1 VRPVYGSA
9 VARISYVDP
18 SALTD
23 AGDREILKRAELHG
37 TPRPESQAV
46 RAHVPTILRSFTA
59 YWDATFADGLVDNRL
74 KELCRL
80 YVSKTVECNYCGG
93 QRSEAARAQGLS
105 EQLVDEVLVFES
117 SDAFDE
123 REKTALAFT
132 RAIAWNPDLAD
143 DVLWAKLR
151 SHFSEPQIVELGSF
165 VSLTAGAQRFV
176 KTLDLRHREVLGDG
190 VAGLAASVAETQA
203 SAS

>member
-1 VRPVYGSA
+1 M
-9 VARISYVDP
+9 ARISYVDP
-18 SALTD
+18 AAIAD
-23 AGDREILKRAELHG
+23 PHDRELLERARLHG

-46 RAHVPTILRSFTA
+46 RAHVPEILRTFSA
-59 YWDATFADGLVDNRL
+59 YWEATFADGLVDNRL

-105 EQLVDEVLVFES
+105 EALVDEILLFES

-123 REKTALAFT
+123 REKTALAYT
-132 RAIAWNPDLAD
+132 RAIAWDPDLAD
-143 DVLWAKLR
+143 DALWERLR
-151 SHFSEPQIVELGSF
+151 SHFGEAEIVELGSF

-176 KTLDLRHREVLGDG
+176 KTLDLGHREVLGDG
-190 VAGLAASVAETQA
+190 EAGLAPHAGPS
-203 SAS
+203 